1 MAHASTIVVGRNRK
15 KDNLLQ
21 IFGIFAMLAI
31 PLYAWLILPPP
42 SEAPARFW
50 TGVGIAFALW
60 LVPFFIVLTRAQWLR
75 TVTYFAIMAG
85 LVVFFLLPLLWM
97 LINSFKTPLDIIKT
111 PPDWIF
117 PPTLDNYRNV
127 FGTQNFLRYMWNSL
141 VVAGGSVGVGLL
153 IGLPAA
159 FSIARYKQ
167 HKLAVFILISRI
179 VPGITFL
186 LPMFIMFRAIGI
198 VDTYSSLILSHLLVG
213 LPFIIWV
220 MVPFFEAIPAD
231 LYDAAR
237 VDGCSIT
244 QTFIRII
251 LPVSVP
257 GIVTGAILSFIF
269 SWNNFMFSIILATN
283 ETKTVPVA
291 IFNFIAYA
299 QIDWGGLMAAAVI
312 ITLPVLVITL
322 ITQKYVIRGLTAG
335 AVKG

>member
-1 MAHASTIVVGRNRK
+1 MSKKTKQKIGSFLYFGTI
-15 KDNLLQ
+15 
-21 IFGIFAMLAI
+21 
-31 PLYAWLILPPP
+31 
-42 SEAPARFW
+42 
-50 TGVGIAFALW
+50 
-60 LVPFFIVLTRAQWLR
+60 IVLVL
-75 TVTYFAIMAG
+75 
-85 LVVFFLLPLLWM
+85 FFLLPLLWM
-97 LINSFKTPLDIIKT
+97 VLNSFKTPIEIVQI
-111 PPDWIF
+111 PPKLIF
-117 PPTLDNYRNV
+117 TPTLGNYENV
-127 FGTQNFLRYMWNSL
+127 FGTQNFLKYMWNSL
-141 VVAGGSVGVGLL
+141 VVAGGSVFIGLL

-186 LPMFIMFRAIGI
+186 LPLFIMFRQFNM
-198 VDTYSSLILSHLLVG
+198 VDTYAALILSHLLVG
-213 LPFIIWV
+213 LPFIVWV
-220 MVPFFEAIPAD
+220 MVPFFEAIPSD

-237 VDGCSIT
+237 VDGCSVT
-244 QTFIRII
+244 QTFLRII

-312 ITLPVLVITL
+312 ITLPVLLITL

>member
-1 MAHASTIVVGRNRK
+1 MTKETKKKFWDILYFGTII
-15 KDNLLQ
+15 LL
-21 IFGIFAMLAI
+21 
-31 PLYAWLILPPP
+31 
-42 SEAPARFW
+42 
-50 TGVGIAFALW
+50 
-60 LVPFFIVLTRAQWLR
+60 VL
-75 TVTYFAIMAG
+75 
-85 LVVFFLLPLLWM
+85 FFLLPLLWM
-97 LINSFKTPLDIIKT
+97 VLNSFKTPIEIVQI
-111 PPDWIF
+111 PPSLVF
-117 PPTLDNYRNV
+117 TPTLRNYENV
-127 FGTQNFLRYMWNSL
+127 FGQQSFLKYMWNSL
-141 VVAGGSVGVGLL
+141 VVAGGSVVFGLI

-167 HKLAVFILISRI
+167 HKLAVFILVSRI

-186 LPMFIMFRAIGI
+186 LPLFIMFRKFDM
-198 VDTYSSLILSHLLVG
+198 VDSYAALILSHLLVG

-220 MVPFFEAIPAD
+220 MVPFFEAIPMD
-231 LYDAAR
+231 MYDAAR
-237 VDGCSIT
+237 VDGCSVT
-244 QTFIRII
+244 QTFRRII

-257 GIVTGAILSFIF
+257 GIVTASILSFIF

-312 ITLPVLVITL
+312 ITLPVLVITI

>member
-1 MAHASTIVVGRNRK
+1 MSKKTRQKIGSFLYFGTI
-15 KDNLLQ
+15 
-21 IFGIFAMLAI
+21 
-31 PLYAWLILPPP
+31 
-42 SEAPARFW
+42 
-50 TGVGIAFALW
+50 
-60 LVPFFIVLTRAQWLR
+60 IVLVL
-75 TVTYFAIMAG
+75 
-85 LVVFFLLPLLWM
+85 FFLLPLLWM
-97 LINSFKTPLDIIKT
+97 VLNSFKTPIEIVQI
-111 PPDWIF
+111 PPKLF
-117 PPTLDNYRNV
+117 FTPTLGNYENV
-127 FGTQNFLRYMWNSL
+127 FGTQNFLKYMWNSL
-141 VVAGGSVGVGLL
+141 VVAGGSVFIGLL

-186 LPMFIMFRAIGI
+186 LPLFILFRTFNM
-198 VDTYSSLILSHLLVG
+198 VDTYAALILSHLLVG
-213 LPFIIWV
+213 LPFIVWV
-220 MVPFFEAIPAD
+220 MVPFFEAIPGD

-237 VDGCSIT
+237 VDGCSVT

-312 ITLPVLVITL
+312 ITLPVLLITL